1 MGENS
6 EYSLKNVILLSHST
20 HRKLCAILYTV
31 IVPIVFYIGAVCLSF
46 KNIEVRFNF
55 YDDKLFLFISII
67 VYSGCIFKCLNRK
80 YIGEFNA
87 HNVLFICAFFWSVA
101 ALLTAFLFQ
110 SSSLLLLIGIV
121 CLINRTLFFR
131 TQSRKLFNALRNF
144 RMWKKIGT
152 VFILRGKVI
161 ATCFLIVMHLRL
173 KLVSVL
179 LLAFFAAILTYFTFN
194 VIRFPIGAI
203 LTVPLDI
210 ASKHAGFVNGQTNA
224 AFLIAGVIS
233 SSFFFIVNQ
242 PANWL
247 IYSLVFF
254 SAIRI
259 PANPVMR
266 ADCDTGRIKSY
277 FVNRN
282 RGLQL

>member
-101 ALLTAFLFQ
+101 ALLTAFLSQ

-121 CLINRTLFFR
+121 CLINRALFFR

-152 VFILRGKVI
+152 VFILCGKVI
-161 ATCFLIVMHLRL
+161 ATCFLIVIHPRQR
-173 KLVSVL
+173 LVSVL

-194 VIRFPIGAI
+194 VIRFPTI
-203 LTVPLDI
+203 LTVLLDI
-210 ASKHAGFVNGQTNA
+210 ASKYAGFVNGQTNA
-224 AFLIAGVIS
+224 AFLMAGVIS

-242 PANWL
+242 TANWL

-266 ADCDTGRIKSY
+266 ADFDMGLIKSY

>member
-31 IVPIVFYIGAVCLSF
+31 IFPVVFYIGSVCLSF
-46 KNIEVRFNF
+46 KNIEGRFNF

-67 VYSGCIFKCLNRK
+67 VYSGCIFQGLNRK

-110 SSSLLLLIGIV
+110 SSSLLLLIGIA

-131 TQSRKLFNALRNF
+131 TQSPKLFNALSNF
-144 RMWKKIGT
+144 RIWKKTGA
-152 VFILRGKVI
+152 VFILCVKVI
-161 ATCFLIVMHLRL
+161 AKSFSIVMHLRL
-173 KLVSVL
+173 KLVSVV

-242 PANWL
+242 TANWL

-266 ADCDTGRIKSY
+266 ADFNTGLIKSY
-277 FVNRN
+277 FVNGN

>member
-46 KNIEVRFNF
+46 KNIEGRFNF
-55 YDDKLFLFISII
+55 YDDKLFLFISIV
-67 VYSGCIFKCLNRK
+67 VYSGCIFNCLNRK
-80 YIGEFNA
+80 YIGEFKA
-87 HNVLFICAFFWSVA
+87 HKGLFICATFWNVA
-101 ALLTAFLFQ
+101 VLLTAFLFR

-121 CLINRTLFFR
+121 CLINRALIFR
-131 TQSRKLFNALRNF
+131 TQSRKLFNALSNF
-144 RMWKKIGT
+144 RLWKKTGS
-152 VFILRGKVI
+152 VFILCDKVI
-161 ATCFLIVMHLRL
+161 ANSFSIVIHLRQ

-179 LLAFFAAILTYFTFN
+179 LLAFFATILTYFTFN
-194 VIRFPIGAI
+194 VIRFPIGGI

-242 PANWL
+242 TANWL

-259 PANPVMR
+259 PANPVMS
-266 ADCDTGRIKSY
+266 ADCDTGLIKSY
-277 FVNRN
+277 FVNGN

>member
-1 MGENS
+1 LGENS

-46 KNIEVRFNF
+46 KNIEGRFNF
-55 YDDKLFLFISII
+55 YDDKLFLFISIV
-67 VYSGCIFKCLNRK
+67 VYSGCIFNCLNRK
-80 YIGEFNA
+80 YIGEFKA
-87 HNVLFICAFFWSVA
+87 HKGLFICATFWNVA
-101 ALLTAFLFQ
+101 VLLTAFLFR

-121 CLINRTLFFR
+121 CLINRALIFR
-131 TQSRKLFNALRNF
+131 TQSRKLFNALSNF
-144 RMWKKIGT
+144 RLWKKTGS
-152 VFILRGKVI
+152 VFILCDKVI
-161 ATCFLIVMHLRL
+161 ANSFSTVIHLRQ

-179 LLAFFAAILTYFTFN
+179 LLAFFATILTYFTFN

-233 SSFFFIVNQ
+233 SGFFFIVNQ
-242 PANWL
+242 TANWL

-259 PANPVMR
+259 PANPVMS
-266 ADCDTGRIKSY
+266 ADCDTGLIKSY
-277 FVNRN
+277 FVNGN

>member
-121 CLINRTLFFR
+121 CLINRALFFR
-131 TQSRKLFNALRNF
+131 TQSRKFFNALRNF

-152 VFILRGKVI
+152 VFILCGKVI

-173 KLVSVL
+173 KLVSVV

-203 LTVPLDI
+203 LTVLLDI
-210 ASKHAGFVNGQTNA
+210 ASKHAGLVNGQTNA

-242 PANWL
+242 TANWL

-254 SAIRI
+254 LAIRI

-266 ADCDTGRIKSY
+266 ADCDMGLIKSY

>member
-20 HRKLCAILYTV
+20 HRKLCAILYMV

-46 KNIEVRFNF
+46 KNIEGRFNF
-55 YDDKLFLFISII
+55 YDDKLFLFISIF

-87 HNVLFICAFFWSVA
+87 HKGLFICATFWSVA
-101 ALLTAFLFQ
+101 VLLTAFLFR
-110 SSSLLLLIGIV
+110 SSSLLLLFGIV
-121 CLINRTLFFR
+121 CLENSALFFR
-131 TQSRKLFNALRNF
+131 AQSRKLFNALSNF
-144 RMWKKIGT
+144 RLWKKTGF
-152 VFILRGKVI
+152 VFILCDKVI
-161 ATCFLIVMHLRL
+161 AKSFSIVIHLRQ

-179 LLAFFAAILTYFTFN
+179 LLAFFATILTYFTFN

-210 ASKHAGFVNGQTNA
+210 ASKHVGFVNGQTNA
-224 AFLIAGVIS
+224 GFLIAGVIS

-242 PANWL
+242 TANWL

-266 ADCDTGRIKSY
+266 ADCDTGLIKSY
-277 FVNRN
+277 FVNGN